1 MRLAPSTRVHSVLC
15 LAVLAVITA
24 ACAHPGG
31 EPPGSPILR
40 VTVAEP
46 FTVTCEEVLCEGVT
60 TILVENIGDAPTT
73 SGVDLSVSESHFL
86 TDDIAGCVIGITTIP
101 DGDACTFGLRFSAL
115 DLPPATGTVTATTPG
130 AAQASDDF
138 NVTLID

>member
-1 MRLAPSTRVHSVLC
+1 MLW
-15 LAVLAVITA
+15 LAVLAGTTA
-24 ACAHPGG
+24 ACWHPGG

-46 FTVTCEEVLCEGVT
+46 FTITCEGQNPGILCVGET

-73 SGVDLSVSESHFL
+73 SGVSLSATGYFSPSDLPP
-86 TDDIAGCVIGITTIP
+86 CVVGITTIP
-101 DGDACTFGLRFSAL
+101 DGGSCTFGLFYSVPL
-115 DLPPATGTVTATTPG
+115 LPPATGTVSATTPG

-138 NVTLID
+138 AITLVD